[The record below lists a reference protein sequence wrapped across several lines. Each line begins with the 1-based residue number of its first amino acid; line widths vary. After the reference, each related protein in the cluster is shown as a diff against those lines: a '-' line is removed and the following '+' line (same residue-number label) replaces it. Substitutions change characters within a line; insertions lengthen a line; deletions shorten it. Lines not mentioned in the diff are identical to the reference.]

1 MGYVPLVLVVED
13 NDINRE
19 LIREIL
25 EDEGYRIKE
34 AENGKE
40 GVEKAG
46 LEIPDLILMD
56 IEMPVMNGLEATR
69 LLKERPETSRV
80 PVIVLTGL
88 NETED
93 RIKAFDCGA
102 MDYLTKPFNTL
113 ELLARVKS
121 YIRFSLLNRK
131 YVLSTLSQDT
141 GLPNR
146 AAFREKL
153 PDLDSPRLMLI
164 KIDNIEAISRF
175 YGESTGTDI
184 EKNFSQVLLQNQP
197 DKLPETTTLFHLG
210 KGLFGFLADDP
221 ENLVDKDLAKAQAA
235 QMVNRLDKHHQL
247 TGDAYYDFDVTVVVG
262 FNKENMLE
270 KSELALDEALRN
282 KSEILLVD
290 DIIQDVHHT
299 IGENIFWLK
308 KIREA
313 VQDKRLI
320 PFFQPIFNSKTDK
333 IEKYEALLRMVDKEG
348 NIVPPGKFLFIAKN
362 SKYYPD
368 ITRLMT
374 LQAMDQFKSRIDEF
388 TLNLSALDI
397 ENRNIR
403 EFLVEALKKNPET
416 AARMTLEIVEQEGVK
431 YIDIL
436 KEFVQLVKQYGVK
449 IAVDDFGS
457 GYSNFRMLLDMD
469 VDYLKVDGSLIRNI
483 HEDTASRNVV
493 ETIKA
498 FADKT
503 SIGIIAEFVANE
515 EIYNCLEEIGIYYH
529 QGYYIGKPEKL

>member
-25 EDEGYRIKE
+25 EDEGYRINE
-34 AENGKE
+34 AENGRE
-40 GVEKAG
+40 GVAKAEA
-46 LEIPDLILMD
+46 EIPDLILMD
-56 IEMPVMNGLEATR
+56 IEMPEMTGLEATR
-69 LLKERPETSRV
+69 LLKEKPATSRV

-93 RIKAFDCGA
+93 RIKAFNCGA

-131 YVLSTLSQDT
+131 YVLSTVSQDT

-153 PDLDSPRLMLI
+153 PDLVAPKLMLI
-164 KIDNIEAISRF
+164 KIDNIESVSRF
-175 YGESTGTDI
+175 YGESTGTEI
-184 EKNFSQVLLQNQP
+184 EKNFSQVLLKNQP
-197 DKLPETTTLFHLG
+197 DKLVETTTLFHLG

-221 ENLVDKDLAKAQAA
+221 ENLVDKKAAIAESAK
-235 QMVNRLDKHHQL
+235 MVKQLEAHHEL
-247 TGDAYYDFDVTVVVG
+247 TGDAYYDFEVTVVVG
-262 FNKENMLE
+262 FDKENMLE
-270 KSELALDEALRN
+270 KSELALDEAMHS

-290 DIIQDVHHT
+290 DIIQELHHT
-299 IGENIFWLK
+299 IGENIYWLK

-320 PFFQPIFNSKTDK
+320 PHYQPIYNSKTDK
-333 IEKYEALLRMVDKEG
+333 IEKYEALLRMIDEDG
-348 NIVPPGKFLFIAKN
+348 NIIPPGKFLFIAKN

-368 ITRLMT
+368 ITKLMT
-374 LQAMDQFKSRIDEF
+374 LQAIEQFKDRKDGF

-397 ENRNIR
+397 ENEHIR
-403 EFLVEALKKNPET
+403 TFLVENLKKNPD
-416 AARMTLEIVEQEGVK
+416 AASRLTLEIVEQEGVK

-436 KEFVQLVKQYGVK
+436 KEFVRKVKQYGVK

-469 VDYLKVDGSLIRNI
+469 VDYLKIDGSLIRNI

-503 SIGIIAEFVANE
+503 SIGIIAEFVASE
-515 EIYNCLEEIGIYYH
+515 EIYKCLEEIGIHYH
-529 QGYYIGKPEKL
+529 QGYYIGKPAKL